1 MSMSPDTI
9 TVVKIRRARI
19 LLADDDQRMVAN
31 ISKLL
36 QSDFEVVGAVSDGR
50 SLVDAALEWRPDII
64 VSDIA
69 MPKLNG
75 IDAARQIIDCL
86 PDIKFIFLT
95 MHSGQQ
101 YRAEAHRVGAV
112 AYILKTS
119 AREELNQA
127 VHDAIETP
135 PGQARADNT

>member
-1 MSMSPDTI
+1 MSPDTI
-9 TVVKIRRARI
+9 TVVKIKRARI
-19 LLADDDQRMVAN
+19 LLADDDQLMLAN

-75 IDAARQIIDCL
+75 IDAARKILDSL
-86 PDIKFIFLT
+86 PGIKFIFLT
-95 MHSGQQ
+95 MHSGHQ

-135 PGQARADNT
+135 PGQAHARNT

>member
-1 MSMSPDTI
+1 MRISLDTVTATTI
-9 TVVKIRRARI
+9 KRVRI
-19 LLADDDQRMVAN
+19 LLADDDQRMLAK

-36 QSDFEVVGAVSDGR
+36 QADFDVVGAVSDGR
-50 SLVDAALEWRPDII
+50 SLVDAALEGRPDII
-64 VSDIA
+64 VSDIT

-75 IDAARQIIDCL
+75 IDAARKILDSL
-86 PDIKFIFLT
+86 PGIKFIFLT
-95 MHSGQQ
+95 MQSGRQ
-101 YRAEAHRVGAV
+101 YRAEAHRAGAV

-135 PGQARADNT
+135 LSRADAGNT